1 MSVKTYKNIAAMQ
14 RLSGGGR
21 VKKQGG
27 GPGRVGPKRLVAP
40 KWRPDA
46 SWISGR
52 HQRDYQALGRRRS
65 ERAAALQAA
74 GRKRGQR
81 PGGKTGG
88 RATKAKGGK
97 AKR

>member
-52 HQRDYQALGRRRS
+52 HQQDYQAALRGNARA
-65 ERAAALQAA
+65 RAA
-74 GRKRGQR
+74 QR